1 MNVNNIVK
9 IIETQFSE
17 TYTHFKE
24 FQYKDEYRGY
34 WDKCIE
40 SVSDRDLII
49 NIIFCN
55 DIFAIPP
62 VKTFLTYYRN
72 DFILLTGDKQA
83 RLDVFIKRGIG
94 AFWGMVFKSVLE
106 YREQKSVSVSMND
119 FFLVKTASVYGD
131 KPENLI
137 IEG

>member
-9 IIETQFSE
+9 IIETQFSN

-24 FQYKDEYRGY
+24 FQYGNVYRGY
-34 WDKCIE
+34 WDKCVE
-40 SVSDRDLII
+40 SVLDRDLFI

-62 VKTFLTYYRN
+62 VKTFLMYYRN

-83 RLDVFIKRGIG
+83 RLDVFVKRGIG